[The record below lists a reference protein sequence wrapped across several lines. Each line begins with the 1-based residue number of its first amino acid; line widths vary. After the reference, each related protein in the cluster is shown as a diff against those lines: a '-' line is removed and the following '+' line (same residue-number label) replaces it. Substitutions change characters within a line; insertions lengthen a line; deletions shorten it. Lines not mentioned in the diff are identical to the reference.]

1 MVIDLNTT
9 ADSPAGKCF
18 STTAVTLP
26 PATATMPVIGSQVM
40 PTSLGTAASATTY
53 LAQKTSGRD
62 PENNILVYFSDTL
75 SNRPFDGASC
85 WLYYTRLKTWHHN

>member
-53 LAQKTSGRD
+53 LAQKTSVSMAPRKWA
-62 PENNILVYFSDTL
+62 T
-75 SNRPFDGASC
+75 GAEESC
-85 WLYYTRLKTWHHN
+85 TTGTMKKD